1 MAIHAVGLSVII
13 IATIASYAFRTE
25 GQTRA
30 ARWSLLLLI
39 VGIIITSFGFWSNR
53 NNPSNTFI
61 MTWTV
66 VLTGGMLGL
75 VSAAGAVIYRIL
87 RDEPR
92 EPRDAGTIVG
102 HDALPPL

>member
-1 MAIHAVGLSVII
+1 
-13 IATIASYAFRTE
+13 
-25 GQTRA
+25 
-30 ARWSLLLLI
+30 
-39 VGIIITSFGFWSNR
+39 
-53 NNPSNTFI
+53 

>member
-39 VGIIITSFGFWSNR
+39 VGIIITSFGFWSTATTPAT
-53 NNPSNTFI
+53 PS
-61 MTWTV
+61 
-66 VLTGGMLGL
+66 
-75 VSAAGAVIYRIL
+75 S
-87 RDEPR
+87 
-92 EPRDAGTIVG
+92 
-102 HDALPPL
+102 